1 MTDIF
6 RNLIKNPFVRAR
18 ILACLRGL
26 VMAAGA
32 YLASKGFGDAS
43 TTQAA
48 VGLAMAVAGWYFQ
61 DQDVKGVNKKIDA
74 AIALAPKTPQAT
86 INALKQGNF

>member
-1 MTDIF
+1 MTDLF
-6 RNLIKNPFVRAR
+6 RNLIKNPFIRAR

-26 VMAAGA
+26 VMAGGA

-61 DQDVKGVNKKIDA
+61 DQDVKGVDKKMNA
-74 AIALAPKTPQAT
+74 AFALAPKTPQGT
-86 INALKQGNF
+86 INALKNGTF